1 MHMHPASDSIIEI
14 AMHVLQVKNSAKSIF
29 EGSLVRALRR
39 LHGLLLELKG
49 ACQVIGDHDLSQRF
63 EDAAGKLN
71 RDVVF
76 AASLYL

>member
-1 MHMHPASDSIIEI
+1 MCKRESG
-14 AMHVLQVKNSAKSIF
+14 VQVKNYAKSIF

-39 LHGLLLELKG
+39 LHELILQLK
-49 ACQVIGDHDLSQRF
+49 AAADILGDVHLAERF
-63 EDAAGKLN
+63 QAAAEKLN

>member
-1 MHMHPASDSIIEI
+1 ML
-14 AMHVLQVKNSAKSIF
+14 LQVKNHTKSIF

-39 LHGLLLELKG
+39 LHELLLQLKTAVEL
-49 ACQVIGDHDLSQRF
+49 VGDLEFAQRF
-63 EDAAGKLN
+63 QDAADKLH